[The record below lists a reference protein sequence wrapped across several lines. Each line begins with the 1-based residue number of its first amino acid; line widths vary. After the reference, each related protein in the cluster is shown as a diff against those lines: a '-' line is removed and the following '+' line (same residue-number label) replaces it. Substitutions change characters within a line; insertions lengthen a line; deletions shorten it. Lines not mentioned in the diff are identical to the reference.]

1 MLNRV
6 VYFEIPSDDPEK
18 SMDFFKEVFGWK
30 FEQFGNNEYWSAI
43 SGDENITGING
54 AISKRKD
61 PKEPVVTTIAVENLD
76 DYIRKIEK
84 AGGKIVMPKMSV
96 PKIGWIA
103 YFIDPDGNMHGMWQ
117 EDRDVK

>member
-30 FEQFGNNEYWSAI
+30 FEQFGSNEYWSAI

-76 DYIRKIEK
+76 EYTRKIEK